1 MSAELVDPF
10 ATPTPERLK
19 TVDMRADINARIA
32 LSSQNDPPLLP
43 QLLQKTLAAL
53 DEATDDESVAL
64 ASWARWLLEQLH
76 HRAAS
81 GVPYDEPAEP
91 AWSLDPDPR
100 PFERVLSDGDGDLG

>member
-19 TVDMRADINARIA
+19 TSDMRADINARIA

-43 QLLQKTLAAL
+43 QLLQKTLEAL

-76 HRAAS
+76 HRAVS
-81 GVPYDEPAEP
+81 GVPWGEVEEP
-91 AWSLDPDPR
+91 AWSLDSERWLPR
-100 PFERVLSDGDGDLG
+100 